1 MLMNSLVEIQEGED
15 RDFNPA
21 YVNLDT
27 ENMHEFIK
35 TFEQSLTK
43 KRAKRT
49 IGIEKFIEENENEHE
64 AKA

>member
-1 MLMNSLVEIQEGED
+1 MLMNDLIETQEGED

-27 ENMHEFIK
+27 DNMHEFIK

-49 IGIEKFIEENENEHE
+49 IGIEKFIEENEDEQQ
-64 AKA
+64 AKT